1 MEPEPIPVVRSAK
14 RVTTPTD
21 REMSDRTRAA
31 LIAVAGVAIILLG
44 AAAALLPVADRVSG
58 SLMIGS
64 LLVIAGIVELLAGS
78 LRRQVRNFAMAAG
91 AITSLTGL
99 LFIINPTRRFTPL
112 VTLVIGWLLIR
123 SLILAFGGGLSIGSV
138 RSWMALS
145 AGMDFL
151 LAMLLITGLSIAT
164 IVINLFGPTAPLIA
178 SFSWILAASF
188 VVTGTLLLEVA
199 TCERETSD

>member
-1 MEPEPIPVVRSAK
+1 MATQTE
-14 RVTTPTD
+14 TG
-21 REMSDRTRAA
+21 MSDRARAV
-31 LIAVAGVAIILLG
+31 LIAIAGVVIILIG
-44 AAAALLPVADRVSG
+44 AAAALLPVADRASG
-58 SLMIGS
+58 ALMIGS

-99 LFIINPTRRFTPL
+99 YFIINPTPRFTPT
-112 VTLVIGWLLIR
+112 VTLVIGWLLAR
-123 SLILAFGGGLSIGSV
+123 SLILAFAGGRSIGSV

-164 IVINLFGPTAPLIA
+164 IIINLFGPTAPLIA

-199 TCERETSD
+199 SCERETSR

>member
-1 MEPEPIPVVRSAK
+1 MVRSAERLK
-14 RVTTPTD
+14 PVAIQTD
-21 REMSDRTRAA
+21 TGMSDRTRVV
-31 LIAVAGVAIILLG
+31 LIAGAGVAIILLG
-44 AAAALLPVADRVSG
+44 AAAALLPIADRVSG
-58 SLMIGS
+58 SLTIGA

-78 LRRQVRNFAMAAG
+78 LRRQVKNFAMAAG
-91 AITSLTGL
+91 AITALTGL
-99 LFIINPTRRFTPL
+99 IFIINPTPRFTPI
-112 VTLVIGWLLIR
+112 VTLIVGWLLMR
-123 SLILAFGGGLSIGSV
+123 SLILAFAGGRSIGSV

-164 IVINLFGPTAPLIA
+164 IIINLFGPTAPLIA

-199 TCERETSD
+199 SCERETSD

>member
-99 LFIINPTRRFTPL
+99 LFIINPTPRFTPL